1 MTSLKLKTVEYEI
14 NLLVYAYETTQNMY
28 IQYIQS
34 KQYEDASIALRELEE
49 INSKLLSLSAQG
61 IQLLAKDV
69 SYGTQYQESVHENKT
84 HLYSV
89 LRKAKRESYKLTQLE
104 KQLADVEGAVV
115 SSQSLY
121 SSYYLQYIIISLVG
135 LAVMVLT
142 LKIIITQEDS
152 ALDTIILV
160 IVMGLLTYF
169 IIKKYIIN

>member
-34 KQYEDASIALRELEE
+34 KQYGDASIALRELEE
-49 INSKLLSLSAQG
+49 INSKLLSLSTQG

-69 SYGTQYQESVHENKT
+69 SYGTQYQESVHENKSR
-84 HLYSV
+84 LYSV
-89 LRKAKRESYKLTQLE
+89 LRKAKRESYKLTKLE
-104 KQLADVEGAVV
+104 KQLANIDGELV

-121 SSYYLQYIIISLVG
+121 SSYYLQYIILSFVG

-142 LKIIITQEDS
+142 LKTVLMQEDS

-160 IVMGLLTYF
+160 IVMGIFAYF

>member
-14 NLLVYAYETTQNMY
+14 NLLVYAYETIQTMY

-34 KQYEDASIALRELEE
+34 KQYKLASIVLRELEE
-49 INSKLLSLSAQG
+49 INSKLLSLSEQG

-69 SYGTQYQESVHENKT
+69 SDGTQYQSSVNENKSRF
-84 HLYSV
+84 YSV

-104 KQLADVEGAVV
+104 KQLADVDGELVT
-115 SSQSLY
+115 SQSLY
-121 SSYYLQYIIISLVG
+121 SSYYLQYIIISFVG
-135 LAVMVLT
+135 LAVIILI
-142 LKIIITQEDS
+142 LKTIITQEDS

-160 IVMGLLTYF
+160 IVMGLLAYF

>member
-1 MTSLKLKTVEYEI
+1 MTSLQLKTLEYEI

-34 KQYEDASIALRELEE
+34 KQYKDASIALRELEE
-49 INSKLLSLSAQG
+49 INSKLLTLSTQG
-61 IQLLAKDV
+61 IQLLAEDV
-69 SYGTQYQESVHENKT
+69 SYGTQYQESVRENKS

-89 LRKAKRESYKLTQLE
+89 LRKAKRESNKLIQLE
-104 KQLADVEGAVV
+104 KQLADIEGAVV
-115 SSQSLY
+115 SSQNLY

-135 LAVMVLT
+135 LAVMVLI
-142 LKIIITQEDS
+142 LKTIITQEDS

-160 IVMGLLTYF
+160 IIMGLFAYF

>member
-14 NLLVYAYETTQNMY
+14 NLLVYAYETTQTMY
-28 IQYIQS
+28 LQYIQS
-34 KQYEDASIALRELEE
+34 KQYKDASIALRELEE
-49 INSKLLSLSAQG
+49 INSKLLSLSTQG

-69 SYGTQYQESVHENKT
+69 SDGAQYQASVHENKS
-84 HLYSV
+84 HFYSV

-104 KQLADVEGAVV
+104 KQMADIEGELV

-121 SSYYLQYIIISLVG
+121 SSYYLQYIIISFVG
-135 LAVMVLT
+135 LAVMILT
-142 LKIIITQEDS
+142 LKTIITQEDS

-160 IVMGLLTYF
+160 IVMGLLAYF